1 MNNLDENNNSKN
13 TIIGVIILLLLVIVI
28 VLVLYYFFKGL
39 TFGVTKLIHIASKLD
54 AVVIVALITGVLSL
68 TSVISNSII
77 TKMLEYRKNKREYLA
92 QKREAPYKLYIKMV
106 YKLAQNSKG
115 EEYTLEQM
123 TQDILG
129 FSQELTLWG
138 SKNVVKKWNNF
149 RGMTLTLEKRE
160 SKDCIILM
168 EDIMN
173 EMRKDLGLK
182 KTKKGELL
190 GFFINDI
197 DKLK

>member
-1 MNNLDENNNSKN
+1 
-13 TIIGVIILLLLVIVI
+13 
-28 VLVLYYFFKGL
+28 
-39 TFGVTKLIHIASKLD
+39 
-54 AVVIVALITGVLSL
+54 
-68 TSVISNSII
+68 
-77 TKMLEYRKNKREYLA
+77 
-92 QKREAPYKLYIKMV
+92 
-106 YKLAQNSKG
+106 
-115 EEYTLEQM
+115 M